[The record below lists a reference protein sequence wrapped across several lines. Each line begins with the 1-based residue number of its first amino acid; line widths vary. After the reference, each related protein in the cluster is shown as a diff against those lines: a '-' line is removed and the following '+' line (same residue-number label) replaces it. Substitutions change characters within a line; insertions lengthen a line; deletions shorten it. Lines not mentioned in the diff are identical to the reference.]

1 MKRVCRKEA
10 DAGTKVLD
18 PQGVSRLAPRQQP
31 GQGGYR
37 LNGEVHKVYKKYHSA
52 RGKPVSVQR
61 EVRARYEH
69 AKLGKYGGYYA
80 YHADYRHYT
89 FPPELFLFKRAVAA
103 GKKLKYLLL
112 RLKAFHHG
120 KAGKAIAEGSGKVAV
135 AVGHSAFGS
144 LQPAARK

>member
-1 MKRVCRKEA
+1 MKRVCRREA

-37 LNGEVHKVYKKYHSA
+37 LNGEVHKVYKKYHRA

-69 AKLGKYGGYYA
+69 AKLGKYGGYCA

-112 RLKAFHHG
+112 RLKAFHHE
-120 KAGKAIAEGSGKVAV
+120 KVGKAIAEGSGKVAV
-135 AVGHSAFGS
+135 AVGHSAFGG

>member
-1 MKRVCRKEA
+1 MKKVCRKEA
-10 DAGTKVLD
+10 DAGTKVFD

-69 AKLGKYGGYYA
+69 AKLGKYGGYCA
-80 YHADYRHYT
+80 YHADYRHYIPART
-89 FPPELFLFKRAVAA
+89 FPFQVR
-103 GKKLKYLLL
+103 GCCGQ
-112 RLKAFHHG
+112 KAQ
-120 KAGKAIAEGSGKVAV
+120 ISP
-135 AVGHSAFGS
+135 S
-144 LQPAARK
+144 PP